1 RTPLTL
7 IKGPVEWAYER
18 TTNATTV
25 RRNLKLV
32 KSYTDRLVALTTQL
46 LDFRKTESSQVALQ
60 YVQTDINRL
69 IHDLISDFKPAAEK
83 RHIAIRM
90 CEPSLALTA
99 VVDRE
104 AFAKIVSTLLSN
116 AVKYADRYVSVEWDA
131 DTDAT
136 QFTLTVANDGERIPA
151 EYREKVFEPFFRVPN
166 QMDVQGTGIG
176 LSLARSLAELH
187 GGTLEALPDET
198 GLNVFVLT
206 IPISGGTD
214 KFNTQKE
221 AEDERNVAHH

>member
-1 RTPLTL
+1 KIDFFTNIAHEIRPALTL
-7 IKGPVEWAYER
+7 IKGPVGWAYER
-18 TTNATTV
+18 ATTATTV

-46 LDFRKTESSQVALQ
+46 LDLRQPGSSPGALHH
-60 YVQTDINRL
+60 VQTDTNRRIN
-69 IHDLISDFKPAAEK
+69 DLISDFKPAAEK

-90 CEPSLALTA
+90 FEPSLPLTA

-104 AFAKIVSTLLSN
+104 AFVKIVSNLLSN

-198 GLNVFVLT
+198 G
-206 IPISGGTD
+206 
-214 KFNTQKE
+214 
-221 AEDERNVAHH
+221 